1 MSLRSGIINDYSVP
15 MGTSTFARPTRDL
28 NWTIYW
34 FIQVLAV
41 HLTPFI
47 PVQAALIT
55 IQSCLSVM
63 PSTSTYREKAK
74 VYISH
79 FKVTVHMFNC
89 YSH

>member
-15 MGTSTFARPTRDL
+15 MGTSTFARLTRDL

-34 FIQVLAV
+34 FIQVPLD
-41 HLTPFI
+41 HLSPFI
-47 PVQAALIT
+47 PVQIALISET
-55 IQSCLSVM
+55 LCKFRVPLWDRGNQ
-63 PSTSTYREKAK
+63 T

-79 FKVTVHMFNC
+79 LQVTVRMFNC